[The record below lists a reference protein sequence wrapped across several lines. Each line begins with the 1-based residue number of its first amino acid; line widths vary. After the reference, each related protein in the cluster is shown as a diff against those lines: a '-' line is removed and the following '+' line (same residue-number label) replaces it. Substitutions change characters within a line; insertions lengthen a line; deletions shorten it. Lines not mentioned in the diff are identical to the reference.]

1 MNRGREILVLTLA
14 QFLASI
20 ETRPSAHAFKI
31 SARVESFVVEGASVE
46 HDLVPI
52 ITADNVLTGLH
63 PTLHLVVHIVSIL
76 VTSALKMHY
85 LDFLIT
91 MNIFLITIGK
101 QPDLK

>member
-63 PTLHLVVHIVSIL
+63 PTLHTVSIL

-85 LDFLIT
+85 LTFLIT

-101 QPDLK
+101 QPDFK

>member
-63 PTLHLVVHIVSIL
+63 PTLHIVSIL
-76 VTSALKMHY
+76 VTSALQMHY
-85 LDFLIT
+85 LTFLIT
-91 MNIFLITIGK
+91 MNIFVITIGK
-101 QPDLK
+101 HPDFK

>member
-76 VTSALKMHY
+76 VTSALKNALFNLFDNNEY
-85 LDFLIT
+85 
-91 MNIFLITIGK
+91 IFNHNW
-101 QPDLK
+101 

>member
-52 ITADNVLTGLH
+52 ITADNVLTGLV
-63 PTLHLVVHIVSIL
+63 TLHLVSIL
-76 VTSALKMHY
+76 VTSALQNALFNLFDNNEY
-85 LDFLIT
+85 
-91 MNIFLITIGK
+91 IFLITIGK
-101 QPDLK
+101 QSDFK